1 MTKYNTLDIKLSNS
15 QLNKLKSGIKNNTEV
30 TLKILSNVIGDSND
44 ENNFRHKLLISNT
57 QVSRLRKAFANN
69 SLANIK
75 SSKTNLYKI
84 GQSGGFL
91 GRLLGPLLK
100 TGLPLTGSVIKP
112 LAKSI
117 LIPLGLT
124 AAASTTDTAIHK
136 KIFRSGFTTLKI
148 SNEEINDIMK
158 IVNSLEESG
167 LLIKGVSETIKNET
181 KNKKK
186 DFSECY

>member
-100 TGLPLTGSVIKP
+100 TGLPLIGSVIKP

-124 AAASTTDTAIHK
+124 AAASTDTGIHK